1 MLITDSVQKRLYNV
15 ILIMLVFCASTSA
28 VLLGQTREED
38 LAEIKKMRLDES
50 ISTESIEYIDLLV
63 HLANNYYFYK
73 PDSTLIMLN
82 EAYELSKKSNYYKGQ
97 SKALNSQGNYYSNIG
112 NLEKAYELLN
122 ESLSTANQF
131 SLQRE
136 KIDAINF
143 IGLAQWQEGKN
154 GLALTNFLE
163 ALPIAEQI
171 NDTYM
176 MGVLN
181 DNIALLYD
189 DYKDYETALAFNE
202 KSRKISLANN
212 FDVSAAQTLLNMA
225 VIYRK
230 QKKYDL
236 ATKSV
241 DECIIV
247 FKNGNVID
255 WLSFSYE
262 NKGSIAL
269 EKHHYIEAKDWFEK
283 AMKICD
289 EIDFNIGYTQ
299 TYKGLA
305 ESYLGLSNL
314 EMAEFYG
321 LKALKVSEELKIFE
335 NVKTSNALLAKIYH
349 EKGDLLKAYE
359 YQSEY
364 LKLFEKSSLED
375 YQKGLG
381 VLKSEIKFEDQKKL
395 LIEENK
401 SAIAQQRLYIFGA
414 FAALLVLGTFLILL
428 YRTHKIQK
436 KYNHQL
442 QEKQTELI
450 KHETELQEAN
460 DTKDKLFSV
469 IAHDLRGPINSLQA
483 LIKLYVDDSLSKVEV
498 DMILPKALHDING
511 ISDMLNNLLVWA
523 RTQMSGSMIKPS
535 NLNLETLV
543 NENIKLLNPLAE
555 KKNITLTS
563 TIPTNM
569 ISFSDRD
576 HIDIV
581 LRNLLSN
588 AIKFTNEK
596 GEVTIS
602 AIELPDK
609 YQIKVKDNGVGM
621 STEAQTKL
629 FDKNNT
635 NTTYGT
641 NNEKGTGLG
650 LSLSKEMVESN
661 GGEIWVESTLNEGT
675 SIFFTVPLKA
685 HNNS

>member
-1 MLITDSVQKRLYNV
+1 MLITISVHKRLCNA
-15 ILIMLVFCASTSA
+15 ILIILAFCASTSSI
-28 VLLGQTREED
+28 VLGQTRDED
-38 LAEIKKMRLDES
+38 LNKLKELKSSKNFNPES
-50 ISTESIEYIDLLV
+50 ETYIDLLIR
-63 HLANNYYFYK
+63 LGEDSYLYK
-73 PDSTLIMLN
+73 PDNTEIYIN
-82 EAYELSKKSNYYKGQ
+82 EAYEFSKKFNYLEGQ
-97 SKALNSQGNYYSNIG
+97 CRALNALGNYYTNKG
-112 NLEKAYELLN
+112 NLKKAYKNLN
-122 ESLSTANQF
+122 ESLITANKHNLKQ
-131 SLQRE
+131 E
-136 KIDAINF
+136 KIDALNC
-143 IGLAQWQEGKN
+143 IGLALWQEGKN
-154 GLALTNFLE
+154 GLALSKFME
-163 ALPIAEQI
+163 ALPIAEEI
-171 NDTYM
+171 KDVFM
-176 MGVLN
+176 MGALN

-189 DYKDYETALAFNE
+189 DNKDYDTALLFNE
-202 KSRKISLANN
+202 KSRQISIDNN
-212 FDVSAAQTLLNMA
+212 LEIALAQTLLNMA
-225 VIYRK
+225 VMYKK
-230 QKKYDL
+230 QEKYVL
-236 ATKSV
+236 ANKTV
-241 DECIIV
+241 DECMLI
-247 FKNGNVID
+247 FEKTDDFD
-255 WLSFSYE
+255 WLAYSYQE
-262 NKGSIAL
+262 KGSIQLEQHNYEVAEEWFSKAL
-269 EKHHYIEAKDWFEK
+269 
-283 AMKICD
+283 KIYD
-289 EIDFNIGYTQ
+289 EIDLTIGYAR
-299 TYKGLA
+299 TYMGMA
-305 ESYLGLSNL
+305 RTNLGLLNI
-314 EMAEFYG
+314 EKAENYG
-321 LKALKVSEELKIFE
+321 LKALKVSEELKVFNNTVE
-335 NVKTSNALLAKIYH
+335 SNLVLSQIYH
-349 EKGDLLKAYE
+349 AKGDQLKAYE
-359 YQSEY
+359 YLTKY
-364 LKLFEKSSLED
+364 LELFKKSSAED

-381 VLKSEIKFEDQKKL
+381 VLRSEIKFEEQKKL

-436 KYNHQL
+436 KYNHRL
-442 QEKQTELI
+442 KKKQTELI

-602 AIELPDK
+602 AIELTDK
-609 YQIKVKDNGVGM
+609 YQIKVKDNGIGM
-621 STEAQTKL
+621 SIEAQTKL

-635 NTTYGT
+635 KSTYGT

-661 GGEIWVESTLNEGT
+661 GGKIGVDSKLNEGT
-675 SIFFTVPLKA
+675 TFFFTVPLK
-685 HNNS
+685 S